1 LNWKKRD
8 MTGLR
13 KKLKIKLSMN
23 KPSERSERYYNLYME
38 NIDRVTENSSPYIN
52 SFREAAISEF
62 NRLGIPTKKNETY
75 KYTNLDTFFNHDF
88 KSIFMPSA
96 SDFQKAE
103 EFRCDITDLDAHGIV
118 LLNGFYPTIH
128 DKLRQLP
135 GGIWIGSM
143 NEASRKFGDKIEKH
157 YGKYVN
163 GNSDGLVHLN
173 TALASDGVFIY
184 VPEGVV
190 LKKPIQIVNLVQAEE
205 DIFNQHRNLIIV
217 EKNADITLIVC
228 DHTLSPQKF
237 LTNGVTEIYV
247 GENSHFDLIR
257 VQNEHNNAGK
267 ITHTFLYQERNSVTS
282 SNNITLHGGL
292 VRNSTHHFLGGEGA
306 ECNSYGLYL
315 ADKFQHVD
323 NYVNVDHAFPDCTS
337 NQLFKGVLDDMATGA
352 FNGRIYVHKDAQ
364 GTMAYQKNNTIL
376 LTDDAK
382 MDTKPQLEIYA
393 NDVKCSH
400 GATVG
405 QLDDNALFYLQSR
418 GISKREARLMQMFGF
433 AHEVIQNI
441 KVEALRERMDNLVM
455 QRLKGE
461 LSRCASCMVK
471 CG

>member
-1 LNWKKRD
+1 
-8 MTGLR
+8 
-13 KKLKIKLSMN
+13 MN
-23 KPSERSERYYNLYME
+23 NRSERSEYYYNLYKE
-38 NIDRVTENSSPYIN
+38 NIKKISENSSAYIN
-52 SFREAAISEF
+52 SFREPAIARF
-62 NRLGIPTKKNETY
+62 NQLGIPTKKNETY

-88 KSIFMPSA
+88 NNYFIPVR
-96 SDFQKAE
+96 SDFIKAE
-103 EFRCDITDLDAHGIV
+103 EFRCDVADLDAHGLV
-118 LLNGFYPTIH
+118 LLNGFYPTIN
-128 DKLRQLP
+128 DKLRKLP
-135 GGIWIGSM
+135 GGIWIGSL
-143 NEASRKFGDKIEKH
+143 NEASKKFEEQIENH
-157 YGKYVN
+157 YGKYAN
-163 GNSDGLVHLN
+163 NDSDGLVHLN
-173 TALASDGVFIY
+173 TAMASDGVFIY

-190 LKKPIQIVNLVQAEE
+190 LKKPIQIVNLVQSDE

-228 DHTLSPQKF
+228 DHTLSPRKF
-237 LTNGVTEIYV
+237 LTNGVTEIFV
-247 GENSHFDLIR
+247 GENSQFDIIR

-267 ITHTFLYQERNSVTS
+267 ITHTFIHQERNSHAS

-306 ECNSYGLYL
+306 ESHSYGLFL
-315 ADKFQHVD
+315 ADKWQHVD
-323 NYVNVDHAFPDCTS
+323 NYVNVDHAFPNCTS

-364 GTMAYQKNNTIL
+364 GTIAYQKNNNIL
-376 LTDDAK
+376 LTGDAK

-393 NDVKCSH
+393 DDVKCSH

-405 QLDDNALFYLQSR
+405 QLDDDALFYLQSR
-418 GISKREARLMQMFGF
+418 GINKREARLMLMFGF

>member
-1 LNWKKRD
+1 MSTANEK
-8 MTGLR
+8 T
-13 KKLKIKLSMN
+13 
-23 KPSERSERYYNLYME
+23 ERYNNLYKD
-38 NIDRVTENSSPYIN
+38 NIKRISENSSPYIN
-52 SFREAAISEF
+52 SFREAAIGRFIE
-62 NRLGIPTKKNETY
+62 LGIPTKKNETY
-75 KYTNLDTFFNHDF
+75 KYTNLDAFFNHDF
-88 KSIFMPSA
+88 KSCFIPVA
-96 SDFQKAE
+96 RDFVKAE
-103 EFRCDITDLDAHGIV
+103 EFRCDVTDLDAHGIV

-128 DKLRQLP
+128 DKLRELP
-135 GGIWIGSM
+135 GGILIGSL
-143 NEASRKFGDKIEKH
+143 NEAAKKFSDKIEKH
-157 YGKYVN
+157 YGKYAESDN
-163 GNSDGLVHLN
+163 DGLVHLN
-173 TALASDGVFIY
+173 TAMASDGVFIY
-184 VPEGVV
+184 IPEGVV
-190 LKKPIQIVNLVQAEE
+190 LKKPIQIVNLVQSDE

-247 GENSHFDLIR
+247 GENSHFDIIR

-267 ITHTFLYQERNSVTS
+267 ITHTFIYQERNSVAS

-306 ECNSYGLYL
+306 ESYSYGLYL

-323 NYVNVDHAFPDCTS
+323 NFVNVDHAFPNCTS

-352 FNGRIYVHKDAQ
+352 FNGRIFVRKDAQ
-364 GTMAYQKNNTIL
+364 GTIAYQKNNSIL

-393 NDVKCSH
+393 DDVKCSH

-405 QLDDNALFYLQSR
+405 QLDEDELFYLQSR
-418 GISKREARLMQMFGF
+418 GIDKREARLMLMFGF

-441 KVEALRERMDNLVM
+441 KVEALQERMDNLVM

>member
-1 LNWKKRD
+1 
-8 MTGLR
+8 
-13 KKLKIKLSMN
+13 MN
-23 KPSERSERYYNLYME
+23 NQAERSERYLNFYKE
-38 NIDRVTENSSPYIN
+38 NIKRISENSSSYIN
-52 SFREAAISEF
+52 SFREAAIEKFSEM
-62 NRLGIPTKKNETY
+62 GIPTRKNESY
-75 KYTNLDTFFNHDF
+75 RYTNLDTFFNHDF
-88 KSIFMPSA
+88 KSYFMPTEH
-96 SDFQKAE
+96 DFVKAE
-103 EFRCDITDLDAHGIV
+103 EFRCDVTDLDAHGVV
-118 LLNGFYPTIH
+118 LLNGFYPTIN
-128 DKLRQLP
+128 DKLRELP

-143 NEASRKFGDKIEKH
+143 NEASKKFSDKIEKH
-157 YGKYVN
+157 YGRYIN

-173 TALASDGVFIY
+173 TAMASDGVFIW

-190 LKKPIQIVNLVQAEE
+190 LKKPIQIVNLVQSDE
-205 DIFNQHRNLIIV
+205 DIFNQHRNLIIA
-217 EKNADITLIVC
+217 EKNSDITLIIC
-228 DHTLSPQKF
+228 DHTLSPQRF
-237 LTNGVTEIYV
+237 LTNSVTEIYV
-247 GENSHFDLIR
+247 GENAHFDIIR

-267 ITHTFLYQERNSVTS
+267 ITHTFIHQERNSNAS

-292 VRNSTHHFLGGEGA
+292 VRNSTHHYLGGEGA
-306 ECNSYGLYL
+306 VCNSYGLYL
-315 ADKFQHVD
+315 TDKFQHVD
-323 NYVNVDHAFPDCTS
+323 NFVNVDHAFPNCTS

-364 GTMAYQKNNTIL
+364 GTMAYQKNNNIL

-393 NDVKCSH
+393 DDVKCSH

-405 QLDDNALFYLQSR
+405 QLDDNALFYLRSR
-418 GISKREARLMQMFGF
+418 GIDRRQARLMLMFGF

-441 KVEALRERMDNLVM
+441 KVEALQERMDNLVM

>member
-1 LNWKKRD
+1 
-8 MTGLR
+8 
-13 KKLKIKLSMN
+13 MN
-23 KPSERSERYYNLYME
+23 NQAERSERYLNFYKE
-38 NIDRVTENSSPYIN
+38 NIKRISENSSSYIN
-52 SFREAAISEF
+52 SFREAAIEKFSEM
-62 NRLGIPTKKNETY
+62 GIPTRKNESY
-75 KYTNLDTFFNHDF
+75 RYTNLDTFFNHDF
-88 KSIFMPSA
+88 KSYFMPTEH
-96 SDFQKAE
+96 DFVKAE
-103 EFRCDITDLDAHGIV
+103 EFRCDVTDLDAHGVV
-118 LLNGFYPTIH
+118 LLNGFYPTIN
-128 DKLRQLP
+128 DKLRELP

-143 NEASRKFGDKIEKH
+143 NEASKKFSDKIEKH
-157 YGKYVN
+157 YGRYIN

-173 TALASDGVFIY
+173 TAMASDGVFIW

-190 LKKPIQIVNLVQAEE
+190 LKKPIQIVNLVQSDE
-205 DIFNQHRNLIIV
+205 DIFNQHRNLIIA
-217 EKNADITLIVC
+217 EKNSDITLIIC
-228 DHTLSPQKF
+228 DHTLSPQRF
-237 LTNGVTEIYV
+237 LTNSVTEIYV
-247 GENSHFDLIR
+247 GENAHFDIIR

-267 ITHTFLYQERNSVTS
+267 ITHTFIHQERNSNAS

-292 VRNSTHHFLGGEGA
+292 VRNSTHHYLGGEGA
-306 ECNSYGLYL
+306 GCNSYGLYL
-315 ADKFQHVD
+315 TDKFQHVD
-323 NYVNVDHAFPDCTS
+323 NFVNVDHAFPNCTS

-364 GTMAYQKNNTIL
+364 GTMAYQKNNNIL

-393 NDVKCSH
+393 DDVKCSH

-405 QLDDNALFYLQSR
+405 QLDDNALFYLRSR
-418 GISKREARLMQMFGF
+418 GIDRRQARLMLMFGF

-441 KVEALRERMDNLVM
+441 KVEALQERMDNLVM